1 MRRVDD
7 QDIGPLDQPPQN
19 ALRLGRLQIERQS
32 ALVAIVEVPGI
43 VVLGARLRRDL
54 VSYPPGIAGRRFDL
68 DHVGAE
74 VGQDHR
80 GSRTRDEA
88 RQVHHLQSGENVVA
102 CHGSSFL
109 NCRVRR
115 VFFTVR
121 GIVARAF
128 RGRQSCLPSC
138 PRLRRR
144 ARSRR
149 PRAAGLRFGSS
160 PSPCLPP
167 RART

>member
-1 MRRVDD
+1 MWRIDD
-7 QDIGPLDQPPQN
+7 QYIGPLDQPPQN
-19 ALRLGRLQIERQS
+19 ALRLGRLQIERQP
-32 ALVAIVEVPGI
+32 AFVAVVEMPGI
-43 VVLGARLRRDL
+43 VVLGSRLRRDL
-54 VSYPPGIAGRRFDL
+54 VSYPPGIAGRRFNL
-68 DHVGAE
+68 DDVGAE
-74 VGQDHR
+74 VGQDHS

-102 CHGSSFL
+102 CHRASFL

-121 GIVARAF
+121 GIVVRAF
-128 RGRQSCLPSC
+128 RGRRSCLPSC

-144 ARSRR
+144 ARSKR
-149 PRAAGLRFGSS
+149 PRAAALRFGLS

-167 RART
+167 QART